1 MTVGPP
7 RGSLASIA
15 GDHLPWL
22 DEVDAH
28 VEIDLVSARLA
39 RELRDSARQVIGL
52 LPASPTTPIQALARQ
67 LAVAFSR
74 LTRKTVVI
82 LDPEATSVAKG
93 SASSAFH
100 ERSDHDASHA
110 LFALHRIDPLIVHSA
125 PDHAAPPGA
134 KAELLK
140 LMLLH
145 VEDSVAYG
153 MIFVDMSGLVW
164 PGEMLAGQA
173 RLDGVIVCGHLGKTT
188 EPEIVATSRRVPPE
202 LALGVLLVD

>member
-1 MTVGPP
+1 M
-7 RGSLASIA
+7 ASIA
-15 GDHLPWL
+15 GARLPWL

-52 LPASPTTPIQALARQ
+52 LPASPTTPVQALARQ

-93 SASSAFH
+93 SASPEH
-100 ERSDHDASHA
+100 EASHA

-173 RLDGVIVCGHLGKTT
+173 RLDGVIVCGHRGKTT